1 MKRSVVTYA
10 HHAVVLLLLLC
21 SLAACSHAK
30 PGTTDEVDAAT
41 KLARETL
48 ARTLQRYSFAGQ
60 HDSVIL
66 VARPAY
72 GDAARRHDTLMMVYT
87 GLNMAQSYL
96 FMGDMDSVRRYVDLI
111 EPLKDFPLSSGLH
124 IMRSNVLGSYL
135 LRSSLDY
142 SKALNNYIEGL
153 EWADGR
159 ENTSDRIALLSNIVN
174 IFYVQNSDK
183 GYEYAREAYS
193 LATTQEGVSLYAKC
207 AACIVMAQMYY
218 VKHDYDAAERYLTQ
232 ADRYA
237 QQGGAHSQMPFIYAM
252 FAWISQSRGDGADA
266 SKFYDRALDFI
277 RYTDPGTASQVYL
290 TYGDYLLGR
299 GERTAAAGMYR
310 RGLEISD
317 STGNMEYRKS
327 LLGQMADL
335 SYEMGNYMDAARY
348 SRMYKTY
355 SDTTSNLRE
364 REFRELIEQ
373 REASEVER
381 MMLARELFG
390 KIKHLMRVDR
400 IYRMKNL
407 TLEVLADMTESNRT
421 YCSRAINTFAGMSF
435 NRYLD
440 TFRIAEATRLIA
452 DRGSDMLFKQLADDI
467 GYNSVTVFSKAF
479 QRETGCTPSI
489 YRKEVRGYKSDK

>member
-1 MKRSVVTYA
+1 MKRSVVTYV

-41 KLARETL
+41 KRARETL

-237 QQGGAHSQMPFIYAM
+237 QQGGAHS
-252 FAWISQSRGDGADA
+252 DGKLIHLDA
-266 SKFYDRALDFI
+266 EELGGKKVVFLAKQ
-277 RYTDPGTASQVYL
+277 TDNNGAAFNAS
-290 TYGDYLLGR
+290 
-299 GERTAAAGMYR
+299 GM
-310 RGLEISD
+310 E
-317 STGNMEYRKS
+317 
-327 LLGQMADL
+327 
-335 SYEMGNYMDAARY
+335 
-348 SRMYKTY
+348 
-355 SDTTSNLRE
+355 
-364 REFRELIEQ
+364 
-373 REASEVER
+373 
-381 MMLARELFG
+381 
-390 KIKHLMRVDR
+390 
-400 IYRMKNL
+400 IYRSGNL
-407 TLEVLADMTESNRT
+407 ETADFRYNVSSMAPGVYFAKVETAQGSAVLRF
-421 YCSRAINTFAGMSF
+421 IV
-435 NRYLD
+435 L
-440 TFRIAEATRLIA
+440 
-452 DRGSDMLFKQLADDI
+452 
-467 GYNSVTVFSKAF
+467 
-479 QRETGCTPSI
+479 
-489 YRKEVRGYKSDK
+489 

>member
-207 AACIVMAQMYY
+207 AACIVMA
-218 VKHDYDAAERYLTQ
+218 
-232 ADRYA
+232 
-237 QQGGAHSQMPFIYAM
+237 
-252 FAWISQSRGDGADA
+252 
-266 SKFYDRALDFI
+266 
-277 RYTDPGTASQVYL
+277 
-290 TYGDYLLGR
+290 
-299 GERTAAAGMYR
+299 
-310 RGLEISD
+310 
-317 STGNMEYRKS
+317 
-327 LLGQMADL
+327 
-335 SYEMGNYMDAARY
+335 
-348 SRMYKTY
+348 
-355 SDTTSNLRE
+355 
-364 REFRELIEQ
+364 
-373 REASEVER
+373 
-381 MMLARELFG
+381 
-390 KIKHLMRVDR
+390 
-400 IYRMKNL
+400 
-407 TLEVLADMTESNRT
+407 
-421 YCSRAINTFAGMSF
+421 
-435 NRYLD
+435 
-440 TFRIAEATRLIA
+440 
-452 DRGSDMLFKQLADDI
+452 
-467 GYNSVTVFSKAF
+467 
-479 QRETGCTPSI
+479 
-489 YRKEVRGYKSDK
+489 